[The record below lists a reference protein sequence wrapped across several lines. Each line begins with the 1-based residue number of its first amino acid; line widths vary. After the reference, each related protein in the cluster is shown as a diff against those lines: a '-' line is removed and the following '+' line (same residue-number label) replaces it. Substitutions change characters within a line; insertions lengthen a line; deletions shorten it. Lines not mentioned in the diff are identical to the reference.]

1 MKLRILKTYFS
12 LLASTMAYMGK
23 TDKKLKFL
31 GNEKRYRD
39 EIKSIFI
46 FLEGF
51 QIENNTRI
59 ADMSFKFY
67 CFLFTLT
74 SSYASKWKKFEL
86 FFSVMQ
92 TM

>member
-39 EIKSIFI
+39 EIKSIFHI
-46 FLEGF
+46 FGRLSNRK
-51 QIENNTRI
+51 QYKNSRH
-59 ADMSFKFY
+59 
-67 CFLFTLT
+67 
-74 SSYASKWKKFEL
+74 EL
-86 FFSVMQ
+86 
-92 TM
+92 